1 MTLFEQEY
9 RRLFVLAVARC
20 RLNGV
25 AYSFRLGRD
34 LGCRSFFRRIGHRR
48 RFHGSL
54 VGHFHSR
61 NARQRLDLL
70 NGHRLNVG
78 RSLCRFCLRA
88 FFAEQAAVL
97 FRCRLFLNRRL
108 LGGCGFFCKRRLI
121 VKRNIYRA
129 ATGFFSLLGLLLLIL
144 LGSRLGNGGSRLCL
158 FLRLFGR
165 LCAEELKKLFR
176 RYAKRRQRKEYKR
189 QQEHD
194 SRAVYAER
202 LFQRKGYE
210 RSENAGAKH
219 FLAAGIESS
228 EQLSDAAEVIDND
241 LRQQKI
247 YKRACQKRQKQS
259 RRHAPCARSFP
270 VKCQNIRCKQKHR
283 CTDPEAIAEKALQK
297 RAQPADNNTVMRK
310 YAYNDENGGKQKA
323 RSGYYSPGRVSRR
336 LGTVRLFCRLR
347 GLVFA
352 GTIGFFLCSGLRH
365 YSAYLPLS
373 EYK

>member
-283 CTDPEAIAEKALQK
+283 CTDPEAIAEKAL
-297 RAQPADNNTVMRK
+297 
-310 YAYNDENGGKQKA
+310 
-323 RSGYYSPGRVSRR
+323 
-336 LGTVRLFCRLR
+336 
-347 GLVFA
+347 
-352 GTIGFFLCSGLRH
+352 
-365 YSAYLPLS
+365 
-373 EYK
+373 